1 MEEARAKKQE
11 NKEGDSKRRRANSLK
26 NIVGGDILATDFF
39 RRQTKLLVLIMV
51 FIIFYI
57 HNRYASQQQQ
67 IEIDRLK
74 KELTDIKYDALT
86 RSSELMEKS
95 RQSRIEEYISTQE
108 SDLQTSTNP
117 PYEIENDN

>member
-11 NKEGDSKRRRANSLK
+11 NKEGDSKRKRANSLK

-74 KELTDIKYDALT
+74 KELIDIKYDALT

-95 RQSRIEEYISTQE
+95 RQSRIEDYISNKE
-108 SDLQTSTNP
+108 SDLQTSTHP
-117 PYEIENDN
+117 PYLIK

>member
-1 MEEARAKKQE
+1 MEEKKINKNEDKDPKKKKRA
-11 NKEGDSKRRRANSLK
+11 SLK
-26 NIVGGDILATDFF
+26 SILGGDILATDFF

-67 IEIDRLK
+67 IEIDKLK
-74 KELTDIKYDALT
+74 KELIDIKYDALT
-86 RSSELMEKS
+86 RSSELMERS
-95 RQSRIEEYISTQE
+95 RQSRIEEYISTKE

-117 PYEIENDN
+117 PYLIE

>member
-1 MEEARAKKQE
+1 MEEKKINKNENEEPKKKKRA
-11 NKEGDSKRRRANSLK
+11 SLK
-26 NIVGGDILATDFF
+26 SILGGDILATDFF

-67 IEIDRLK
+67 IEIDKLK
-74 KELTDIKYDALT
+74 KELIDIKYDALT
-86 RSSELMEKS
+86 RSSELMERS
-95 RQSRIEEYISTQE
+95 RQSRIEEYISTKE

-117 PYEIENDN
+117 PYLIE